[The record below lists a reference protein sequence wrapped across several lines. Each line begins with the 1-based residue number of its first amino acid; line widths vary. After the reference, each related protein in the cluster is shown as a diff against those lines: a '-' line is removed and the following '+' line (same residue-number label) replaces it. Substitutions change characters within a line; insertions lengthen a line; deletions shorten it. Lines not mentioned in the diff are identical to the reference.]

1 VSVNDMQEWI
11 LLLQKPVQDLEN
23 SKLLL
28 LCKKRSLR
36 MLNSSAT
43 QTTASGGSMQMRRKQ
58 EFLPK
63 SFNAYDQKNPF
74 LHCFFRQQIYI
85 PAVFVFPGGELQG
98 TALLAS
104 LRLASG
110 RRPDTAGRI
119 SVWLLSTFRCKEKKA
134 YHSALRGFRW

>member
-1 VSVNDMQEWI
+1 MSVNDMQEWI

-85 PAVFVFPGGELQG
+85 PVISLFLRGEPQSA
-98 TALLAS
+98 ALPAS
-104 LRLASG
+104 LRLAADRGS
-110 RRPDTAGRI
+110 DTVGRI
-119 SVWLLSTFRCKEKKA
+119 SIWLLFTFRCREKKA
-134 YHSALRGFRW
+134 DHSALRGFRW